1 MPSTYS
7 PSLKIELIGNGE
19 QSGTWGQ
26 TTNNNMGTLIEQ
38 AIAGVASVPLYGG
51 DYVLTNYN
59 GLPDES
65 RNAVLTFSGSLSN
78 ATNVIAPSVQK
89 TYIVTNNATANV
101 TVKTSGGNGVTIL
114 PGLSSLIYCDGTDFY
129 TAVNVN
135 NVIGDLSVSGNET
148 VGGYVTLGGALTF
161 ANSVTNTT
169 GNLTLTA
176 NSSIIDMSPNTGA
189 LVPPTGTTAQR
200 PANPQVGMSRWNSDT
215 GAYEVWTGTEWKQL
229 ASGVYT
235 IDFLLVAGGGSG
247 GYGGGTGAYG
257 GGGAGG
263 VIYTTGY
270 GGITPGNSY
279 TITVGSG
286 GATATGAYE
295 SNNGANSTAFGQTA
309 IGGGGGTAKS
319 GGSGG
324 GANNGYGS
332 GTSGQG
338 NNGAGLSSGGAGG
351 GGGGAGAAGN
361 NQYGG
366 GAGAGG
372 IGLSYDITGT
382 GVFYAG
388 GGGGGGNAD
397 GGNYAGGG
405 GGSGGGSGGA
415 NAYPGGSGDGG
426 AATANLGGGGG
437 GGANVLDGSSSG
449 HAYGGAGGS
458 GVVII
463 RYASSTQRASGGTVT
478 TYTSGPVTYWVHT
491 FTSSGTFVA

>member
-19 QSGTWGQ
+19 QAGTWGQ

-38 AIAGVASVPLYGG
+38 AIAGVQPITLTGNYT
-51 DYVLTNYN
+51 LTNYN
-59 GLPDES
+59 GLSDES
-65 RNAVLTFSGSLSN
+65 RNAVLVFSGSL
-78 ATNVIAPSVQK
+78 AAAANVTAPSVQK
-89 TYIVTNNATANV
+89 TYIITNNAGANV
-101 TVKTSGGNGVTIL
+101 TVKTSTGNGVTVQN
-114 PGLSSLIYCDGTDFY
+114 GLSALIYCDGTDFY

-148 VGGYVTLGGALTF
+148 VAGYVTVGGALTF
-161 ANSVTNTT
+161 ANSVTNTS
-169 GNLTLTA
+169 GNLTFTA
-176 NSSIIDMSPNTGA
+176 NSSIIDMSTNTKA

-200 PANPQVGMSRWNSDT
+200 PATPRVGMNRWNSDT
-215 GAYEVWTGTEWKQL
+215 GAFEVWTGVEWKQL
-229 ASGVYT
+229 AAGTYN
-235 IDFLLVAGGGSG
+235 IDFLVVAGGGSG

-263 VIYTTGY
+263 LIYVTGY

-286 GATATGAYE
+286 GATATGSYE
-295 SNNGANSTAFGQTA
+295 SNSGSNSSAFSQTA

-324 GANNGYGS
+324 GSNNGAGS

-338 NNGAGLSSGGAGG
+338 NNGGGSVGGGAGG
-351 GGGGAGAAGN
+351 GGGGAGAAGS

-382 GVFYAG
+382 ATFYAG
-388 GGGGGGNAD
+388 GGGGGANAD
-397 GGNYAGGG
+397 GDNYNSGS
-405 GGSGGGSGGA
+405 GGSGGGGSGA
-415 NAYPGGSGDGG
+415 NAYPGSAGDGG
-426 AATANLGGGGG
+426 AATANTGGGGG
-437 GGANVLDGSSSG
+437 GGSNVRDGSSSG

-463 RYASSTQRASGGTVT
+463 RYASATQRASGGTVT
-478 TYTSGPVTYWVHT
+478 TYTTGSVTYWVHK